1 MPTTNDTE
9 TEKNVLSISSGR
21 TRKIAPVLDKIERYW
36 NEVRA
41 KRLVPSRCEIDPRG
55 MEGVLGHAFIL
66 ERITGGLAR
75 FRIAGSHLTDL
86 SGLELR
92 QMPISAL
99 FLPDSREILS
109 EALEASFDQP
119 AVVRMRIQS
128 AAGFGR
134 DRLVGEMILLP
145 LRSDLGDVDRILG
158 GIVLEGKIGR
168 TPRRFEIL
176 SQTRQSL
183 TGYAGPH
190 HAHVHATS
198 GTAGADFGKTD
209 SSLKKS
215 VLIPGRHKPKVENT
229 FSSARKPEPRATM
242 TMQTTPR
249 AESPRA
255 SERPYLKL
263 VVENDV

>member
-9 TEKNVLSISSGR
+9 TEKKVLSISSGR
-21 TRKIAPVLDKIERYW
+21 SRKTVPVLDKIESHW

-66 ERITGGLAR
+66 ERIAGGLAR
-75 FRIAGSHLTDL
+75 FRIAGSHLSDL

-99 FLPDSREILS
+99 FLPNSREILG
-109 EALEASFDQP
+109 EAIEACFDQP
-119 AVVRMRIQS
+119 AVVRLRIQS
-128 AAGFGR
+128 AASFGR
-134 DRLVGEMILLP
+134 EQIVGEMILLP

-168 TPRRFEIL
+168 TPRRFDVL

-190 HAHVHATS
+190 HVHAPG
-198 GTAGADFGKTD
+198 GTAGADFGTKNPG
-209 SSLKKS
+209 LKKS
-215 VLIPGRHKPKVENT
+215 ILIPGRRKNEVQST
-229 FSSARKPEPRATM
+229 LSS
-242 TMQTTPR
+242 TPR
-249 AESPRA
+249 SESPNKSTPPKAQETKVLRT

-263 VVENDV
+263 VVENDA